1 MDSELNYEEDE
12 KTQKFRMDYIER
24 IRKTNIFCPDCGN
37 FTLMSVSKK
46 TIAHISFN
54 CLYCKNERSV
64 DLLNFFKVDW
74 IDKKTYDEFVERGRN
89 MEDLETLNDLEQDRM
104 VIIINCLT
112 TWMKLIK
119 TNKIIELFNLAF
131 DATCS
136 SHPECLVDFYC
147 VDCLVHFC
155 VKCNKMNLH
164 NGHKIEKISQI
175 LDRGKIQE
183 KADIF
188 EDLKQLRL
196 QNNSKYYKEM
206 DKLLEKKIA
215 SYSNDD
221 IYHPSFREDC
231 DKITDE
237 RIELA
242 KNFKYT
248 CLCNDCWASLF
259 QLMYT
264 TYKYKNNDRNYFI
277 LHSLNELSHFYIDN
291 RSFPQDINSDNDL
304 SIILDRAKEISHYLS
319 IQFLLLPSEQ
329 NNLISMYEAMKN
341 LKTVPVKNIL
351 LNSSKEYGTHTVEI
365 NHVLILQNGDL
376 VLGTSRPTIKVI
388 SAKTLTCVNKFKG
401 HKGGVNYFCRAGNEH
416 FLSCSDDGKIMKWET
431 KNLLLHFELALKL
444 TNAFI
449 YKNEIFKHNG
459 KVLQLLVKNDKIYIS
474 LSTDKTIKIWEEK
487 RNASLIG
494 TLTEVSS
501 TFISMVLLKD
511 CRLVTASEDK
521 LLRFWDLGTF
531 EQIKSQNIPNV
542 DCLSTG
548 SMKSLND
555 KLLLIGGEN
564 QFVIIDV
571 NRSVILQKV
580 TSLLHVGTFL
590 ILSNSSFICFEASNI
605 IVYDIKTNKCKKLFE
620 TKVFHTKIVSSVES
634 LSEKEFVTV
643 SHDSSIKRWT
653 ICLET

>member
-1 MDSELNYEEDE
+1 MDSELNYDEDE
-12 KTQKFRMDYIER
+12 KLQKFRMDYIER

-54 CLYCKNERSV
+54 CLYCKKEWSV
-64 DLLNFFKVDW
+64 DLLNFFQVDW
-74 IDKKTYDEFVERGRN
+74 IDQKTYDEFVQRGRN
-89 MEDLETLNDLEQDRM
+89 MEDLETMNDLEQDRM

-119 TNKIIELFNLAF
+119 TNKIIELFNLVF

-136 SHPECLVDFYC
+136 SHSECLVDYYC
-147 VDCLVHFC
+147 HDCLVHFC
-155 VKCNKMNLH
+155 DKCSKMNVH
-164 NGHKIEKISQI
+164 NGHKIQKISEI
-175 LDRGKIQE
+175 LNRDKIQE
-183 KADIF
+183 KVDIF

-196 QNNSKYYKEM
+196 QNNSLFYKKM
-206 DKLLEKKIA
+206 DTLLEKKIS
-215 SYSNDD
+215 SYNSDD
-221 IYHPSFREDC
+221 KYLPSFKDDC

-259 QLMYT
+259 QLVYAM
-264 TYKYKNNDRNYFI
+264 YKYKNNNRNYFI

-291 RSFPQDINSDNDL
+291 SIFPKDIDSDNDL
-304 SIILDRAKEISHYLS
+304 SIILDRAKEVSNHLKV
-319 IQFLLLPSEQ
+319 QFLLLPYEK
-329 NNLISMYEAMKN
+329 NNMISIYETMKD
-341 LKTVPVKNIL
+341 LKTYPVKNII
-351 LNSSKEYGTHTVEI
+351 LNNSKDYGKHTVKI
-365 NHVLILQNGDL
+365 NHVLVLQNGDL
-376 VLGTSRPTIKVI
+376 VLGTSRPTIKI
-388 SAKTLTCVNKFKG
+388 INAKTLKCVNKFKG
-401 HKGGVNYFCRAGNEH
+401 HKGGVNYLCCAGKEH

-444 TNAFI
+444 TNVFTN
-449 YKNEIFKHNG
+449 KNEIYTHKG

-487 RNASLIG
+487 RSVTLIG
-494 TLTEVSS
+494 TLTETNS

-521 LLRFWDLGTF
+521 LLRFWDLGSF
-531 EQIKSQNIPNV
+531 EQIESQHIPNV

-555 KLLLIGGEN
+555 KLLLIGGKN
-564 QFVIIDV
+564 QFSIIDV
-571 NRSVILQKV
+571 NRNVILQTV
-580 TSLLHVGTFL
+580 FNVSQVGTFL
-590 ILSNSSFICFEASNI
+590 ILSNSTFICFEASHIN
-605 IVYDIKTNKCKKLFE
+605 VYDIKTNKCKNLFE
-620 TKVFHTKIVSSVES
+620 TKVSHTKIVSSVES
-634 LSEKEFVTV
+634 LSKTEFVTV

-653 ICLET
+653 ITS